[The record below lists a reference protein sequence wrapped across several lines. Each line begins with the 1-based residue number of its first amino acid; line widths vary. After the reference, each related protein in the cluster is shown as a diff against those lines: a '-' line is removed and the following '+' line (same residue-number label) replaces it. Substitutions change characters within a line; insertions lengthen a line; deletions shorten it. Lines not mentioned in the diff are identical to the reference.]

1 MAKRKTRSK
10 KARKSVRGRRR
21 SAGRKRSSARKTAR
35 RPARKTAR
43 RPARKA
49 TRRPAK
55 KAARKSRSSGRKRL
69 ARKPAPLPVVAI
81 PDVLPH
87 TAAPAITEG
96 VPVRPEEEPPK
107 IS

>member
-10 KARKSVRGRRR
+10 KARKSVRGRKR
-21 SAGRKRSSARKTAR
+21 SAGRKRSSARKATRRTA
-35 RPARKTAR
+35 K
-43 RPARKA
+43 KA
-49 TRRPAK
+49 ARRPAK
-55 KAARKSRSSGRKRL
+55 KAARKSKSSGRKRM
-69 ARKPAPLPVVAI
+69 ARKPAPLPVVAAI

-96 VPVRPEEEPPK
+96 VPVRPDEEPPK